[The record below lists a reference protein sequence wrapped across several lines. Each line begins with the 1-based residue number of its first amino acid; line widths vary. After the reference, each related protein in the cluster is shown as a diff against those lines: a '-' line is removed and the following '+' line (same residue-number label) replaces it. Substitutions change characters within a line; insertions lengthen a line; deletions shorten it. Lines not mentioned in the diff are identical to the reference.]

1 MQRVLIVEHE
11 VGGLFDFAA
20 LGFLNAGL
28 DLGMLNSVIQLCDPD
43 DLGSYSSL
51 QYTVVGLRGLI
62 APFLG
67 VWAVRAGLPMPWAFL
82 AGAVLIGL
90 SVIVLFQV
98 RVSAPTRQV
107 SQTATPVGEPGE

>member
-1 MQRVLIVEHE
+1 MLIPA
-11 VGGLFDFAA
+11 FAA

-28 DLGMLNSVIQLCDPD
+28 DLGMLNSVIQLCKPE

-67 VWAVRAGLPMPWAFL
+67 VWAVRAGLPMSWAFVG
-82 AGAVLIGL
+82 GAILIGL
-90 SVIVLFQV
+90 GVLILYQV
-98 RVSAPTRQV
+98 RVTPPQPFAAPT
-107 SQTATPVGEPGE
+107 APTPTVIDD